1 MDEERVVAQV
11 TRAGLV
17 TGEFLLKGLYLAS
30 RTAFNLLEKH
40 RANRVFHGETEWNAF
55 LATRGQKDIQEFL
68 TNEVNLTAFKKEL
81 ERYGVG
87 FAFKENDNGTTTLVY
102 DFKNKAIVEQAL
114 KTILTDI
121 RKNPREFAKKV
132 MKTPRNMTPKE
143 KTAYYSRFVKKDSK
157 LSQALKKSPVRRR
170 EK

>member
-30 RTAFNLLEKH
+30 RTTFHLLEKH
-40 RANRVFHGETEWNAF
+40 RSNRVFYGEAEWNAF

-87 FAFKENDNGTTTLVY
+87 FAFKENRDGTTTLVY
-102 DFKNKAIVEQAL
+102 DFKNKEIVATALTKVLSAIQ
-114 KTILTDI
+114 
-121 RKNPREFAKKV
+121 KNPKEFIKKV
-132 MKTPRNMTPKE
+132 MKTPKNMTPKE
-143 KTAYYSRFVKKDSK
+143 KAAYFASEMKKDGN
-157 LSQALKKSPVRRR
+157 LSQALQKASVRRR
-170 EK
+170 TK